1 VNHFGSRIKFWLPS
15 RRQTSEL
22 VYAADLDTGEAVQT
36 AYEAAASDKR
46 VLTDAANILRRNIQA
61 TYNKSPASPW
71 PPSASYLQSEATK
84 PPDSLVDFLAQLISG
99 TSSDNSS
106 DRTQRLCGS
115 FAEDICSATTRGRW
129 NVPKHQLLG
138 LTLHYLTGKAD
149 IVTMLHRYGHCSSY
163 TAVLEL
169 ETAMANQVQEQD
181 AVLPSNITATD
192 NEVSHICWDNFDLNE
207 ETPSGAATTHTTHG
221 IIIQQASCSTEHSV
235 SIDANTSQHLQ
246 KPKARPRSFKPITV
260 GPLPFARK
268 SNAEPSLLNF
278 TSTAGAGGENT
289 ALSHGFSDNEGLQ
302 TSDNMKGQLWT
313 LCRAL
318 FNCNW
323 TVPEWSGWLSK
334 TSGQTENVTLSRI
347 GYMKPLMYPITDCA
361 TVKKCLMT
369 SMEVSRKLNQE

>member
-1 VNHFGSRIKFWLPS
+1 
-15 RRQTSEL
+15 
-22 VYAADLDTGEAVQT
+22 LDTGEAVQT

-46 VLTDAANILRRNIQA
+46 VLSDAANILRRNIQA

-71 PPSASYLQSEATK
+71 PSSASYLQSEATK

-106 DRTQRLCGS
+106 DRTQILCGS

-129 NVPKHQLLG
+129 TVPKHQLLG
-138 LTLHYLTGKAD
+138 LTLHHLTGKAD

-181 AVLPSNITATD
+181 AVLPSNTSATD
-192 NEVSHICWDNFDLNE
+192 NEVSHICWDNFNLNE

-235 SIDANTSQHLQ
+235 SIDANTSQHLL
-246 KPKARPRSFKPITV
+246 KPKARPGSFKPITV

-268 SNAEPSLLNF
+268 
-278 TSTAGAGGENT
+278 
-289 ALSHGFSDNEGLQ
+289 
-302 TSDNMKGQLWT
+302 
-313 LCRAL
+313 
-318 FNCNW
+318 
-323 TVPEWSGWLSK
+323 
-334 TSGQTENVTLSRI
+334 
-347 GYMKPLMYPITDCA
+347 
-361 TVKKCLMT
+361 
-369 SMEVSRKLNQE
+369 